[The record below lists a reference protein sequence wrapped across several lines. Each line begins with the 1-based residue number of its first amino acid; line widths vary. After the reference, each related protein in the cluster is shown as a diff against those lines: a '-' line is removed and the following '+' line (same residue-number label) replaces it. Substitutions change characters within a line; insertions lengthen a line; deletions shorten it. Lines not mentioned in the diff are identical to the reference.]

1 MTLSINDISYTLSG
15 SNSNTDPD
23 LSLGGDPSVQS
34 IIGKRLFSD
43 VIAANA
49 LSGIVDYRCIY
60 LHNENNTDPVYS
72 SVISVNYIVP
82 GPVLIEI
89 GFNFQDEIQSVTIS
103 NYSLISGGSF
113 TLTYTDIAGTH
124 NFTIPWNANVNT
136 WASSFQT
143 AIRIITNLEDVVV
156 NPIVNGFD
164 LIFQVFF
171 VGTAEKR
178 SHDILVLNN
187 NSLIGATGINI
198 VKTVNG
204 APINSVADQIDVA
217 TTAPVGITFA
227 TSAIVGIIRPYD
239 AVPIWIKRI
248 VPANSPALEND
259 GFTLRLAGDPI
270 P

>member
-15 SNSNTDPD
+15 GNSNTDPD

-34 IIGKRLFSD
+34 IVGKRLFSD
-43 VIAANA
+43 VSAPNA
-49 LSGIVDYRCIY
+49 VSGTTDYRCIY
-60 LHNENNTDPVYS
+60 LHNENTTDSVYS

-82 GPVLIEI
+82 GPVSVEI
-89 GFNFQDEIQSVTIS
+89 GFNFQNEIQSVTIS
-103 NYSLISGGSF
+103 NYILISGGSF
-113 TLTYTDIAGTH
+113 TLTYTDVAGTH
-124 NFTIPWNANVNT
+124 NFTIPWNSNVST

-143 AIRIITNLEDVVV
+143 AIRTITNLEDVVV
-156 NPIVNGFD
+156 NPTISGFD

-171 VGTAEKR
+171 VGISEKR
-178 SHDILVLNN
+178 SHDILALNN

-198 VKTVNG
+198 VKTVSG
-204 APINSVADQIDVA
+204 SPINAVADQIDAA
-217 TTAPVGITFA
+217 TTSPVGITFVS
-227 TSAIVGIIRPYD
+227 SALVGIIRPYD

-248 VPANSPALEND
+248 VPADSPALEND